1 MPTGPRPVSAKAK
14 VSRFRPLRQLVFA
27 AHDVFGADQLA
38 RTVGV
43 VGMEVEK
50 KEILDVQGLD
60 PHGGEDFV
68 HRLAL
73 PLDRLVD
80 LVMDCRELQDRVR
93 ADPLVKPRVNDDE
106 ALRVLNDVGG
116 AGNVALVPDLVAAA
130 AAENLTATVGERIYP
145 ENWEQGVIRA
155 MQWMQAHSAAVRH
168 VYRSEYYGEIKR
180 NLSPWL
186 DELLEKNIR
195 RALEIYREISG
206 HDLEVT
212 EREFRMIRR
221 YFSAVVFAFLEEWI
235 ASGMQDAPEEY
246 VDTMSVLIHDDMYP
260 MFDRIWQR
268 HQAVSS

>member
-1 MPTGPRPVSAKAK
+1 MSALTKK
-14 VSRFRPLRQLVFA
+14 TLLRTAEELLSEKNLDDITVKE
-27 AHDVFGADQLA
+27 VVA
-38 RTVGV
+38 RCGV
-43 VGMEVEK
+43 NRK
-50 KEILDVQGLD
+50 TFYRHYRNL
-60 PHGGEDFV
+60 
-68 HRLAL
+68 
-73 PLDRLVD
+73 
-80 LVMDCRELQDRVR
+80 
-93 ADPLVKPRVNDDE
+93 
-106 ALRVLNDVGG
+106 
-116 AGNVALVPDLVAAA
+116 PDLAAAA
-130 AAENLTATVGERIYP
+130 AAENLTAAVGERIYP

-195 RALEIYREISG
+195 RSLEIYRETSG

-235 ASGMQDAPEEY
+235 SSGMQDAPEEY